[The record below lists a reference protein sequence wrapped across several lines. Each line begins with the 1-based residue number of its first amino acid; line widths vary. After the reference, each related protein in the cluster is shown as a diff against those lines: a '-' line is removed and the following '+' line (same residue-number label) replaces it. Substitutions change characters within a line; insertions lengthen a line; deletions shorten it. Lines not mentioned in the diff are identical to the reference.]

1 MAIGAGG
8 ATAGGTSH
16 ERSNTVNEAEGKQNK
31 VREFMSLLPLTL
43 ELAGL
48 PKSES
53 GRYYTPE
60 QIEVRLITLRHAYR
74 LARQF
79 AVEVASQP

>member
-1 MAIGAGG
+1 M
-8 ATAGGTSH
+8 SD
-16 ERSNTVNEAEGKQNK
+16 AEGKQNK
-31 VREFMSLLPLTL
+31 VREFMSLLPLTV

-48 PKSES
+48 PKSEA

-79 AVEVASQP
+79 LVEIASQS

>member
-1 MAIGAGG
+1 M
-8 ATAGGTSH
+8 SD
-16 ERSNTVNEAEGKQNK
+16 AESKQNK
-31 VREFMSLLPLTL
+31 VREFMSLLPLTV

-48 PKSES
+48 PKSEA

-79 AVEVASQP
+79 LVEIASQS